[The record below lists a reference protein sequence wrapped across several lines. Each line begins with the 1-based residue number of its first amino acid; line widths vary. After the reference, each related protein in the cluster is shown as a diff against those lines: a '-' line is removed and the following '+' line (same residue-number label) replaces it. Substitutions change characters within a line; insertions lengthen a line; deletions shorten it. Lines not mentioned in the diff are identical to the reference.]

1 VRTAIYIDDSGTPGM
16 KSKSKYDAT
25 DRKTWVALILKPNE
39 RAEAEFQMQ
48 GCLKELSNTLK
59 ASEFHFTDIY
69 SGEKEF
75 SGIELRTRLNIFRT
89 FAEIHRATQF
99 PMLIQ
104 TFTSDDIMRNRIVI
118 KGNPSKIDNFD
129 LKKTSDFALFFLLFR
144 IKQHLKENN
153 HIPLP
158 IDIIIDEGRQK
169 KNTFQKCELLKDFL
183 FDQKLTYKS
192 SKDEPLLQL
201 IDFVAFSIN
210 KVRWILTNE
219 LKKDIDIEF
228 LKICDRANFNIL
240 NIQRQEI
247 NLASYTVADYD
258 RILQKVY
265 DKNKNL
271 SDVELE
277 QLKDRLRS

>member
-1 VRTAIYIDDSGTPGM
+1 MR
-16 KSKSKYDAT
+16 
-25 DRKTWVALILKPNE
+25 
-39 RAEAEFQMQ
+39 
-48 GCLKELSNTLK
+48 GCLQELNNALK

-75 SGIELRTRLNIFRT
+75 SGIDLGTRLNIFRA
-89 FAEIHRATQF
+89 FAEIHRTTQF

-104 TFTSDDIMRNRIVI
+104 TFTADDIMRSRIVI
-118 KGNPSKIDNFD
+118 TGNPSKIDNFD

-144 IKQHLKENN
+144 IKQYLRENG
-153 HIPLP
+153 HVPLP
-158 IDIIIDEGRQK
+158 VDIIIDEGRQK
-169 KNTFQKCELLKDFL
+169 KNTFQTCTLLKDFL

-228 LKICDRANFNIL
+228 LRICERANFNIL
-240 NIQRQEI
+240 NIQKKEI
-247 NLASYTVADYD
+247 NIASYTVADYD
-258 RILQKVY
+258 EILQKTY
-265 DKNKNL
+265 EKNGNL
-271 SDVELE
+271 SDIELT
-277 QLKDRLRS
+277 QLKERMRS